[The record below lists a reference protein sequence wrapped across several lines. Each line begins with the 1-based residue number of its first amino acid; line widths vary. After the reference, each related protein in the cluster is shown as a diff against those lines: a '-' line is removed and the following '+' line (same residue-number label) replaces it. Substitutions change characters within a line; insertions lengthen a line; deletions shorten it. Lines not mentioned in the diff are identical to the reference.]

1 MPCQAAR
8 LGRRPSGTS
17 CQTSWRL
24 TRVSPAPIVASA
36 PSDCRGRSWSR
47 SQTFPGSGT
56 STNPAPISLS
66 LHFRE
71 GERLTQDAVAA
82 RIPRDTGKIIPATDT
97 DTVTGAAVGNWLTK
111 SDLPDD
117 RAKQWEEL
125 TGVPI
130 AVWKADVAGF
140 ERSLRQRTGEILGWA
155 GLVQQ
160 RATHGRLRIRPEDPP
175 ATTNAHRFV
184 PADVDFGRDAPEV
197 QLVWPGCIARIY
209 LPLDRPPARDEDRR
223 AWLIA
228 DYEGKRMFMLDPAQ
242 PKTGAAPSSRLGE
255 ATWKPGSR
263 GGHVVLPRGTPGH
276 VWLPEDMPLGTRF
289 DVLLL
294 TLAMSEQPDE
304 IRGLFDALE
313 RCWLVPPAEVATPGY
328 QVAVRD
334 ALETATAQLEA
345 QDIRHSLFIQHCEV
359 VDRATALRDHHG

>member
-1 MPCQAAR
+1 VAAKRHKLPNFIATDTHIVGAYSYITTAR
-8 LGRRPSGTS
+8 LP
-17 CQTSWRL
+17 
-24 TRVSPAPIVASA
+24 
-36 PSDCRGRSWSR
+36 RSFMVQITNFSEKWDFYKSR
-47 SQTFPGSGT
+47 AYQ
-56 STNPAPISLS
+56 LS
-66 LHFRE
+66 LHFHV

-82 RIPRDTGKIIPATDT
+82 RIPRDTGKIIPATGT

-117 RAKQWEEL
+117 RIKQWHEL

-160 RATHGRLRIRPEDPP
+160 RATHGRLCIRPEDPP
-175 ATTNAHRFV
+175 ATTNGHRFV
-184 PADVDFGRDAPEV
+184 PANVDFGRDGPEV

-242 PKTGAAPSSRLGE
+242 PKTGSAPSSRLGE
-255 ATWKPGSR
+255 ATWKPSSR
-263 GGHVVLPRGTPGH
+263 GGHIVLPRGAPGH

-294 TLAMSEQPDE
+294 TLALSDQPDD
-304 IRGLFDALE
+304 IRSLFDALE
-313 RCWLVPPAEVATPGY
+313 RRWLVPPTEVATQAY

-334 ALETATAQLEA
+334 ALEAATAQLEA
-345 QDIRHSLFIQHCEV
+345 HDIRHSLFVQRCEV
-359 VDRATALRDHHG
+359 VDRNTAMEGRRD